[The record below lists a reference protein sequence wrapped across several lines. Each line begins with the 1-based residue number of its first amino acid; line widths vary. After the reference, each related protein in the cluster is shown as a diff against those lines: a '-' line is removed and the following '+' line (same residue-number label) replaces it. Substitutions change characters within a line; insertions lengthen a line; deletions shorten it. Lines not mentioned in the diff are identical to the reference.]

1 MKSIKPIV
9 ENTQATLI
17 ATDIAA
23 ELRSAI
29 ESLNTAVNN
38 LTSQVNDVE
47 TKVDNNAVSK
57 QSGDFDSVR
66 TKNLN
71 VSTKATIKE
80 ASVQDLNATNV
91 ISERVESGIVSSDD
105 VSTEELSAH
114 DASID
119 NLTTEDINSNTVTT
133 ESISADDITTDNAN
147 VNTATSNTLNAVDA
161 TVSNLEVQSISNLA
175 DFTSDNLTATTKVN
189 APLVLTNKVLTD
201 EIATLS
207 AKIEELTTRNT
218 IFNTDETD
226 PNQFVDLTGELSYI
240 EIPAVSSGYY
250 RINVRNDA
258 DGTYWAVTFINTETA
273 PIVQYSKAHNGD
285 IGGIYYDS
293 ITRKL
298 YVKTYSNGRIFW
310 SNNDKHGNL
319 APVVYPELP
328 IDSSAVTTFRYGA
341 AAQNRLVIMGDNTA
355 DFGLTVQGLLEA
367 NIIKDGTAYH
377 QLFFYGDSWAAL
389 HTFADKYL
397 TWEDPSEVKHYLK
410 SETSGYLYHK
420 SEEYKSPDMEDCEAF
435 EKIEYDGTNVTF
447 TLDTKQ
453 GQDEIQVNGTGRAAG
468 YYPYTGPLDYTT
480 AYVKEVT
487 GAAETLNYE
496 LHPDFVPSDLDDV
509 VLVVFGEPQVSGD
522 PQLGSIWY
530 PIDDGHALKAI
541 SGQSLDITSGYVQ
554 SQPAYLV
561 TRGDFIKANF
571 TGLTQLNEYL
581 QPTDHDY
588 YADPT
593 LQTPVQG
600 TMMVGGSSLGWKD
613 AELSTDIYSY
623 QEAETPE
630 DELPFII
637 SFSAASRPWDE
648 LMNSEVFNSYSNER
662 Q

>member
-1 MKSIKPIV
+1 MKSIKPII

-38 LTSQVNDVE
+38 LISQVNDVE
-47 TKVDNNAVSK
+47 TKVDSTAVSK

-80 ASVQDLNATNV
+80 ASIQDLNATNV
-91 ISERVESGIVSSDD
+91 TSERVESGIVSSDD
-105 VSTEELSAH
+105 ISTEELSAH

-119 NLTTEDINSNTVTT
+119 NLTTEVITSDNITT
-133 ESISADDITTDNAN
+133 ESITTDDITADNAN
-147 VNTATSNTLNAVDA
+147 VSTSRANTLNAVDG
-161 TVSNLEVQSISNLA
+161 TISNLEVQSISNLA

-250 RINVRNDA
+250 RINVRND

-298 YVKTYSNGRIFW
+298 YVKTYSTGRIFW

-377 QLFFYGDSWAAL
+377 QLFFYGDSWTAL
-389 HTFADKYL
+389 HAFADKYL
-397 TWEDPSEVKHYLK
+397 TWEDPNEVKHYLK

-420 SEEYKSPDMEDCEAF
+420 NDTYKSPDMEDCEAF

-453 GQDEIQVNGTGRAAG
+453 GQDEIQVNNATSGEYTVTLPADDYYYTENDKRYIKYTLPAGT
-468 YYPYTGPLDYTT
+468 YDSCEIPSDVE
-480 AYVKEVT
+480 VKREYGLT
-487 GAAETLNYE
+487 YI
-496 LHPDFVPSDLDDV
+496 DFVPIPGTSYTLKIIPGGAGPTDVINILDSSSQT
-509 VLVVFGEPQVSGD
+509 VLVDVSHD
-522 PQLGSIWY
+522 VRKWTFDNVANDVEVSIEGTEQKTVTISSFDY
-530 PIDDGHALKAI
+530 VIETVNGAI
-541 SGQSLDITSGYVQ
+541 VS
-554 SQPAYLV
+554 AYL
-561 TRGDFIKANF
+561 TS
-571 TGLTQLNEYL
+571 
-581 QPTDHDY
+581 P
-588 YADPT
+588 
-593 LQTPVQG
+593 
-600 TMMVGGSSLGWKD
+600 LGNIDVKD
-613 AELSTDIYSY
+613 VSTI
-623 QEAETPE
+623 APPAPMP

>member
-17 ATDIAA
+17 ANDIAA

-29 ESLNTAVNN
+29 ESLNNAVNN
-38 LTSQVNDVE
+38 LTNQVSDVE
-47 TKVDNNAVSK
+47 TKVDNTAVSK

-71 VSTKATIKE
+71 VSTKATVKE
-80 ASVQDLNATNV
+80 ASIQDLNATNV
-91 ISERVESGIVSSDD
+91 TAERTKSGIVSSDNI
-105 VSTEELSAH
+105 STEELSAH

-119 NLTTEDINSNTVTT
+119 NLTTNTVSTSSLTT
-133 ESISADDITTDNAN
+133 DTITADGITTDNAN
-147 VNTATSNTLNAVDA
+147 IKSTTSNKLNAVDA

-175 DFTSDNLTATTKVN
+175 DFTSDTLTATSKVN

-250 RINVRNDA
+250 RINVRND

-273 PIVQYSKAHNGD
+273 PIVQYSKVHNGD

-298 YVKTYSNGRIFW
+298 YVKTYSTGRIFW

-328 IDSSAVTTFRYGA
+328 IDSSAITTFRYRA
-341 AAQNRLVIMGDNTA
+341 AATNRLVIMGDNTA

-397 TWEDPSEVKHYLK
+397 TWEDPNEVKHYLQ

-420 SEEYKSPDMEDCEAF
+420 NDTYKSPDMEDCEAF
-435 EKIEYDGTNVTF
+435 EKVAFDGTNVTF

-453 GQDEIQVNGTGRAAG
+453 GQDEIEVNGTGRPAG
-468 YYPYTGPLDYTT
+468 YYPYTGLLNDTT
-480 AYVKEVT
+480 AYVKDIPAV
-487 GAAETLNYE
+487 ADILNYE
-496 LHPDFVPSDLDDV
+496 LHPDFTPADLANV
-509 VLVVFGEPQVSGD
+509 VLVVFGGPYDPDYPQA
-522 PQLGSIWY
+522 GSIWY
-530 PIDDGHALKAI
+530 PIDDGENLKAI
-541 SGQSLDITSGYVQ
+541 STNKQISSSHLQLQT
-554 SQPAYLV
+554 AHFV
-561 TRGDFIKANF
+561 TRGDFIKAHF
-571 TGLTQLNEYL
+571 IGITQLDEHL

-588 YADPT
+588 RFNPT
-593 LQTPVQG
+593 EPSPVQG
-600 TMMVGGSSLGWKD
+600 TLMVGGNTLSWKD

-623 QEAETPE
+623 QEAETQE

>member
-29 ESLNTAVNN
+29 ESLNNAVNN
-38 LTSQVNDVE
+38 LTNQVSDVE
-47 TKVDNNAVSK
+47 TKVDNTAVSK

-66 TKNLN
+66 AKNLN
-71 VSTKATIKE
+71 VSVKATIKE
-80 ASVQDLNATNV
+80 ASIQDLNATNV
-91 ISERVESGIVSSDD
+91 TSERVESGIVSSDD
-105 VSTEELSAH
+105 ISTEELSAH

-119 NLTTEDINSNTVTT
+119 NLTTKDINSNTVTT
-133 ESISADDITTDNAN
+133 DSLSTDDITTDNAN
-147 VNTATSNTLNAVDA
+147 INTTTSNKLNAVDA

-218 IFNTDETD
+218 IFNSDETD

-250 RINVRNDA
+250 RINVRND

-285 IGGIYYDS
+285 ISGIYYDS

-328 IDSSAVTTFRYGA
+328 IDSAAITTFRYGA
-341 AAQNRLVIMGDNTA
+341 AAANRLVIMGDNTA

-389 HTFADKYL
+389 HAFADKYL
-397 TWEDPSEVKHYLK
+397 TWEDPNEVKHYLQ

-420 SEEYKSPDMEDCEAF
+420 NEEYKSPDMEDCEAF
-435 EKIEYDGTNVTF
+435 EKIAYDGTNVTF

-453 GQDEIQVNGTGRAAG
+453 GQDEIQVNAATSG
-468 YYPYTGPLDYTT
+468 DYTVT
-480 AYVKEVT
+480 LPANDYYYTENGTRYIKYTLPAGTYDSCEIPSAVEVKFVYGQTHVELVPIPGT
-487 GAAETLNYE
+487 DYTLEIIPGGAGPT
-496 LHPDFVPSDLDDV
+496 DV
-509 VLVVFGEPQVSGD
+509 INIIDSTSQAVLVDVSHDVQIWKGD
-522 PQLGSIWY
+522 YITNDVEVLIEET
-530 PIDDGHALKAI
+530 GHRTVEIKSFYYTVETAGGAVI
-541 SGQSLDITSGYVQ
+541 S
-554 SQPAYLV
+554 AYLTSPLGNIDV
-561 TRGDFIKANF
+561 TSAVTIEPPA
-571 TGLTQLNEYL
+571 
-581 QPTDHDY
+581 PM
-588 YADPT
+588 P
-593 LQTPVQG
+593 
-600 TMMVGGSSLGWKD
+600 
-613 AELSTDIYSY
+613 
-623 QEAETPE
+623 

>member
-29 ESLNTAVNN
+29 ESLNNAVVN

-47 TKVDNNAVSK
+47 TKVDNTAVSK

-66 TKNLN
+66 TKTLN

-80 ASVQDLNATNV
+80 ASIQDINATNV
-91 ISERVESGIVSSDD
+91 TSERVESGIVSSDD
-105 VSTEELSAH
+105 ISTDELSAH

-119 NLTTEDINSNTVTT
+119 NLTTDDITSNTVTT
-133 ESISADDITTDNAN
+133 ESISADDITADNAN

-161 TVSNLEVQSISNLA
+161 TVSNLEVQSMSNLA
-175 DFTSDNLTATTKVN
+175 DFTSDVLTATTKVN

-250 RINVRNDA
+250 RINVRND

-298 YVKTYSNGRIFW
+298 YVKTYSTGRIFW

-355 DFGLTVQGLLEA
+355 EFGLTVQGLLEA

-389 HTFADKYL
+389 HAFADKYL
-397 TWEDPSEVKHYLK
+397 TWEDPNEVKHYLK

-420 SEEYKSPDMEDCEAF
+420 NNDYKSPDMEDCEAF
-435 EKIEYDGTNVTF
+435 EKIAFDGTNVTF

-453 GQDEIQVNGTGRAAG
+453 GQDEIEVNGTGRTAG
-468 YYPYTGPLDYTT
+468 YYPYTGPLNNTT
-480 AYVKEVT
+480 AYVKQVT
-487 GAAETLNYE
+487 TVAETLSYE
-496 LHPDFVPSDLDDV
+496 LHPDITPEDLNDV
-509 VLVVFGEPQVSGD
+509 VLVVFGETSIEPLSY
-522 PQLGSIWY
+522 SIWY
-530 PIDDGHALKAI
+530 PIDDGTKLHEI
-541 SGQSLDITSGYVQ
+541 SGFVDQPSSVLHNE
-554 SQPAYLV
+554 PAYLV
-561 TRGDFIKANF
+561 TKGDFIKANF
-571 TGLTQLNEYL
+571 SGLTQMDEH
-581 QPTDHDY
+581 QWPTDHDY

-593 LQTPVQG
+593 LHTPVQG
-600 TMMVGGSSLGWKD
+600 TLMVGGSSLTWKD